1 MPVRDLLKVMFQ
13 SFFVIVTGVTLAMYL
28 SCLIFY
34 PEAAFSPA
42 DIGGI
47 LLVGL
52 LSDATFLVFCSRK
65 ELSKKE
71 MLLRFCI
78 HIPLVVAV
86 VLWFAWRWNWIN
98 IHRAAEV
105 AVYILLILGVY
116 AITLAVSFF
125 QDKKTAD
132 RMNDSLKERYHTQ
145 K

>member
-34 PEAAFSPA
+34 PEAVFSPV

-65 ELSKKE
+65 ELGKKK

-78 HIPLVVAV
+78 HIPLE
-86 VLWFAWRWNWIN
+86 L
-98 IHRAAEV
+98 
-105 AVYILLILGVY
+105 
-116 AITLAVSFF
+116 
-125 QDKKTAD
+125 D
-132 RMNDSLKERYHTQ
+132 
-145 K
+145 

>member
-47 LLVGL
+47 LFVGL
-52 LSDATFLVFCSRK
+52 LSDTTFLVFCSRK
-65 ELSKKE
+65 EVSKKE

-98 IHRAAEV
+98 IHRTAEV

-116 AITLAVSFF
+116 AITLAVSFY

-132 RMNDSLKERYHTQ
+132 RMNDSLKERYHT
-145 K
+145 

>member
-34 PEAAFSPA
+34 PEAVFSPV
-42 DIGGI
+42 DIGG
-47 LLVGL
+47 LG
-52 LSDATFLVFCSRK
+52 
-65 ELSKKE
+65 KKK

-98 IHRAAEV
+98 IYRAAEV

-116 AITLAVSFF
+116 AITLAVSFY

-132 RMNDSLKERYHTQ
+132 RMNDSLKERYHTE
-145 K
+145 

>member
-34 PEAAFSPA
+34 PEAVFSTV

-65 ELSKKE
+65 ELGKKK

-98 IHRAAEV
+98 IYRAAEV

-116 AITLAVSFF
+116 AITLAVSFY

-132 RMNDSLKERYHTQ
+132 RMNDSLKERYHTE
-145 K
+145 

>member
-34 PEAAFSPA
+34 PEAVFSTV

-65 ELSKKE
+65 ELGKKK

-86 VLWFAWRWNWIN
+86 VLWFAWRWNWIC
-98 IHRAAEV
+98 
-105 AVYILLILGVY
+105 LLY
-116 AITLAVSFF
+116 TSPSPR
-125 QDKKTAD
+125 D
-132 RMNDSLKERYHTQ
+132 RG
-145 K
+145 